1 MAIRQFD
8 NLSALPDRPDQSRI
22 EIVTGGTIDFRNGS
36 LTMAQGGQ
44 VVASAGKRIFAENG
58 AVIDVSGT
66 VDTMLPVSVNA
77 IKVNV
82 QGNEL
87 RDSPQNRDNGALL
100 SSNMWVDARDLTLV
114 PAGTGGYATDRYYTS
129 GGLLE
134 VSGYLNNTGHRIG
147 EWTAVGGT
155 ITLSAPEVVAQRG
168 SLFNVSGGAVQ
179 YQGGYLQQTLLLGSD
194 GHVYSADNAPAY
206 LTYVAVANGFTVN
219 HAHWAVVEVYLSPF
233 GRGISRWENGYTVG
247 RDAGSL
253 VLATPTSIF
262 EGGILAN
269 VIDGEEQVAKRPA
282 GVTDGYKLT
291 QNTVPLAGMLAL
303 GQYNRNGLA
312 GAYNTDVAFGSVA
325 PVANGVDLTS
335 ALPASRVNTA
345 YFDAP
350 TLNSFGLGGVN
361 INTANRIAV
370 NAPLEFTAGAQVKLI
385 APTVDIAADITA
397 RSGSVTV
404 SNILNAATGTIM
416 LTNAAGGA
424 SLTLKSGAVIDTR
437 GLWVNAQTDLN
448 SIWGLGF
455 LDGGNVT
462 FDSTGDLTFAAGS
475 AIDVSSGGAVLI
487 NGKTQG
493 GKGGNVTIVAV
504 DSAGGGTAVNGTLTL
519 GSSIRAAGV
528 SGGGTLT
535 ISTPGTV
542 VISDQASLYGG
553 TLQANTPAK
562 ATFVLA
568 QPLTIPAG
576 QPLPMPY
583 SVALTQAP
591 LDTPLPGGVVPGDQ
605 RTPTSGQFGV
615 TVQKD
620 WVVPTGMS
628 ANDFVTSTY
637 YNAGQTIP
645 AGSNI
650 TAFGGAFP
658 VGYVVRSDT
667 FPISFTTQ
675 LFTFTTPAGSVRS
688 TATTYV
694 PGAVIPA
701 GTSLGVTAQIQS
713 PVVLAPSLFA
723 SGFANYDINGGTETL
738 VTNGMAVAP
747 TMPVYRF
754 TASSYAARTGADPAA
769 ALSLWQP
776 PLFAE
781 NPQSATLTQRAG
793 ASVTLHSLIKGGLE
807 RGGGPIVIGDG
818 ASITVDPGQSIK
830 LDAYNQITMNG
841 RLTAH
846 GGSITLINE
855 SDNSLGGSRN
865 FDSYGQGRALSLWV
879 GANAAIDVSGEAYT
893 ATDNVGRTYGTIT
906 DGGSINLGGATG
918 FVIIRPGAELNAD
931 GASITVNSAAGMSPN
946 ASGSAQVLVSNGGSI
961 ALSSSSGLYL
971 DGNIHAAAGGAGAAG
986 GSLSISLPSA
996 VFPGDGS
1003 FIPVNALVPSTIIVS
1018 QARQSLLPVDI
1029 APGTEA
1035 STLAFGQA
1043 MVSAEMVKA
1052 GGFGN
1057 LTLSSGDYMQFSGNL
1072 SLALGQSITL
1082 TAAAFT
1088 SGAVVPGLSP
1098 PDGSPSRPDPS
1109 APIPTG
1115 DVLLSAPYVL
1125 LREPVAITGFIGNP
1139 GSAGVPSKASFA
1151 VNANQIDVQGLILF
1165 SASSPNSMYAPGF
1178 ADVSFVSKGDIRFLA
1193 ISEGQATRLSTDWNL
1208 DFVAAQIYPA
1218 TGVVAVVTAGQNN
1231 FAAARSDQP
1240 PTLTI
1245 GRSTDTVPDA
1255 PLSVF
1260 GSLALAA
1267 PVVEQGGIVRAPF
1280 GAIVLGNNNP
1290 FDNRIP
1296 TQRLDVLPG
1305 SLTSVSMAGMSIPYG
1320 GTVDGVI
1327 YNYNGSSVRP
1337 KGLTNLTSEGWPLS
1351 GIMLDGQS
1359 INVQGGATL
1368 DLSGGGNLTGA
1379 GFISGRGGSVNV
1391 LNTPLINANPA
1402 TPVSKASDKV
1412 YAILPGYVSGYAPI
1426 ATENGAGD
1434 PAIGQQI
1441 TIPTGVPGLPAG
1453 TYTLLPSN
1461 YALLPGA
1468 YRVELGAATRVPIGG
1483 AVGIGNGTYA
1493 ISAYTGVANTG
1504 IKSSL
1509 ASQALITAGTAVR
1522 KYSQYNEQSY
1532 SDFLIANTKQF
1543 GSVRP
1548 LLPAD
1553 GKTLVVAFEMPSTT
1567 PAPEALSF
1575 DGTALFQSG
1584 QGGFAGQLVT
1594 RGVGEIYADAPT
1606 ADFAGVSVRAA
1617 DLDAIGG
1624 PRLIVN
1630 GYDAIINGT
1639 VIYSGGSNL
1648 FIRDGVTLTA
1658 GEVFLVGGN
1667 ITLGNN
1673 VTLST
1678 IGQGPAPFDSTSLG
1692 MSYTTAYGTTVLALS
1707 NGNLDFLGS
1716 TGASGAITIGAGSQ
1730 LYSEGTLVFATNGA
1744 SSIDPSAH
1752 FGARN
1757 ITLAV
1762 GSINIGDSGAIAA
1775 SGAPTGFMFNQA
1787 LFDTLVH
1794 GDPTHAAPALEK
1806 ITLSA
1811 TNSVNLFGSTGLDAT
1826 GTGINFV
1833 LNTPAIYGYGSAG
1846 DTATIAAGK
1855 ITWNG
1860 IAGVTPPALG
1870 AGGLGSGL
1878 GTLNL
1883 VAGEID
1889 FGKFTSLDTTS
1900 PNRVIYGFGNVNM
1913 TAGSQIVSA
1922 GNGSLYVYQA
1932 PSTSPDAVFGQS
1944 GTGGNLTLSTPLLT
1958 GMQKSIMNYTAGGAL
1973 SVTVPAGL
1981 AASAATSTI
1990 SGAEIDLT
1998 GDSVAIASTVLLPSG
2013 KLAVNATNNIVIGS
2027 GGRIDLSGQPS
2038 MIQRATVYGFGGTA
2052 IFNSSHGGFTQAAG
2066 SVIDVSATNANAGSI
2081 SVGAGSGNV
2090 SFGGRLIGGA
2100 TGSYS
2105 SADFSVTAA
2114 SMSGADFAALNGL
2127 LTQGG
2132 LFDARSFDIKSGDL
2146 TIGDGVKAHRVTV
2159 SVDGGNLTVAG
2170 TIDASGAAPG
2180 TIRLSGGNGLTLASS
2195 AVLDVSGT
2203 VLQTDTYGQ
2212 PIEAKNRGHI
2222 ELTAAGGTLTLTSG
2236 ATLNLAVPDPHGIAY
2251 GDVVLNA
2258 PRVGETS
2265 GNIAISATGPTIK
2278 GAYSIALN
2286 AFWTYDLPG
2295 GSSITQATLDGY
2307 DMASTAFIN
2316 AALGDARL
2324 SANFAGLS
2332 AYGNAFHLRPGV
2344 EITSSGDLSTSGNI
2358 DLAGY
2363 RYGPHADT
2371 NKASATYGAGEAMAL
2386 VVRAAGNLTIN
2397 GSISDGFQMASG
2409 ALALFSPIANI
2420 TMSSAFRPAGAN
2432 YLLNFGQSVQT
2443 AAAWTVP
2450 TAWGLVPPFYPRDLS
2465 GRRYTPGQTI
2475 PAGTTLGFLVI
2486 PASRASSVGGVFK
2499 TQSGPAIP
2507 AATNGTLPWSA
2518 MLAGGSQSASLRLTA
2533 GADLSAA
2540 DQRALQPA
2548 RALNGGGNLT
2558 LNDPAYSD
2566 SVNGTFFSVVRTGTG
2581 SLELLAGG
2589 SFSEATPYGVYTAG
2603 TQAAPILVNG
2613 GNPYDLVGAIRS
2625 GATHAWYP
2633 EHGGDLLLVAQQDV
2647 TGYIATADQAS
2658 HYVDTDRIGNWLQ
2671 TQGGGGLSPDPTA
2684 WWINFGTFVK
2694 AGQDASSPSLV
2705 GFQGIGTL
2713 GGGNLTV
2720 VAGRNAGASDG
2731 SGSNVSTGLDLAVAS
2746 TGRLQPDGT
2755 VLQTGGGD
2763 LTLSVGGILNP
2774 INPLTA
2780 SGALVPDYFG
2790 SVADLR
2796 GNISV
2801 RAGSVGVVAQNG
2813 RSGGASSV
2821 DPRTLDPSTF
2831 KDSMKTPG
2839 PTFTPGDGSVSVAT
2853 RGDLV
2858 ISGASDAGM
2867 AASANFNGSPY
2878 TQVNGDG
2885 STTLMNW
2892 NGRTNFTLWTSAT
2905 AISLYAAGGD
2915 VAPLAGDP
2923 AGRQNANG
2931 FYPGTLIVAAANGD
2945 IRFGG
2950 FLPIEMMPSKY
2961 GQLELL
2967 AAGSIY
2973 GQGQVLSMS
2982 GADTSLLATPL
2993 HPVFYIGSA
3002 NTNASPTAAYR
3013 SNNFNSIAFGEDTP
3027 VSNLH
3032 QADTQPALVYAGVD
3046 IDDLSLGA
3054 TLTMNRSASSGFNPL
3069 HRTWYLA
3076 AKPFEVIAGRDIVG
3090 LGGTPDVFFNTSPT
3104 SVSLMQ
3110 AGRDIIYQS
3119 VNVAG
3124 PGLLQMQAGRNLY
3137 QGYYGSLTSV
3147 GDVVNPANNA
3157 GGAGITVLTGVGAS
3171 GPDYADFAKRYFD
3184 PANQLPS
3191 NDTPLAGSGKVVHAY
3206 GQELLTW
3213 LQKRYGYTGGTTG
3226 ALAYF
3231 LALPGEQQ
3239 GVFVRQIFYQELTQG
3254 GREYN
3259 DASGPRYKSYL
3270 RGRDAIAT
3278 LFPNQDKSGQPLTY
3292 AGGLTMFSGFAKDA
3306 QGNVYL
3312 SDAGIHTQYGG
3323 AIQILNPGG
3332 QTILGV
3338 EGVTPG
3344 AGAGLITQG
3353 RDSPID
3359 VYSLGSILLGQ
3370 SRIMTTFGGN
3380 ILAWSATGDIN
3391 AGRGS
3396 KTTTIFTPPLLSY
3409 DGYGNI
3415 TLSPAVP
3422 SSGAGIAALAT
3433 VPGTP
3438 PSDVDLIAPLGT
3450 IDAGEAGIRVSG
3462 NVNLAALQ
3470 VVNIAN
3476 IQVQGTSSGIPTVQG
3491 PPVGALTAASNAT
3504 AASQQAAPPPPQSN
3518 AQPSVILVEI
3528 LGYGGGDSEPSE
3540 QSPEPQRKRRDRQT
3554 YNENSAFQVIGLG
3567 DSTESPRGDR

>member
-1 MAIRQFD
+1 D
-8 NLSALPDRPDQSRI
+8 P
-22 EIVTGGTIDFRNGS
+22 
-36 LTMAQGGQ
+36 
-44 VVASAGKRIFAENG
+44 
-58 AVIDVSGT
+58 
-66 VDTMLPVSVNA
+66 
-77 IKVNV
+77 
-82 QGNEL
+82 
-87 RDSPQNRDNGALL
+87 
-100 SSNMWVDARDLTLV
+100 
-114 PAGTGGYATDRYYTS
+114 
-129 GGLLE
+129 
-134 VSGYLNNTGHRIG
+134 
-147 EWTAVGGT
+147 
-155 ITLSAPEVVAQRG
+155 
-168 SLFNVSGGAVQ
+168 
-179 YQGGYLQQTLLLGSD
+179 
-194 GHVYSADNAPAY
+194 
-206 LTYVAVANGFTVN
+206 
-219 HAHWAVVEVYLSPF
+219 
-233 GRGISRWENGYTVG
+233 
-247 RDAGSL
+247 
-253 VLATPTSIF
+253 
-262 EGGILAN
+262 
-269 VIDGEEQVAKRPA
+269 
-282 GVTDGYKLT
+282 
-291 QNTVPLAGMLAL
+291 
-303 GQYNRNGLA
+303 
-312 GAYNTDVAFGSVA
+312 
-325 PVANGVDLTS
+325 TS
-335 ALPASRVNTA
+335 ALPAGRVNTA
-345 YFDAP
+345 WFDAS
-350 TLNSFGLGGVN
+350 TLNSFGLGGLN
-361 INTANRIAV
+361 INTANKISV
-370 NAPLEFTAGAQVKLI
+370 TAPLQFSSGAQVKLI
-385 APTVDIAADITA
+385 APTVDIAADIIA

-404 SNILNAATGTIM
+404 SNILNAATGTFA

-424 SLTLKSGAVIDTR
+424 SLTLESGVTIDAR
-437 GLWVNAQTDLN
+437 GLWVNAQLDPN
-448 SIWGLGF
+448 SVSGLGF

-462 FDSTGDLTFAAGS
+462 FDSTGDLTLAGGS
-475 AIDVSSGGAVLI
+475 AIDVSSGGAILA
-487 NGKTQG
+487 NGKTRG
-493 GKGGNVTIVAV
+493 GKGGNVTLIAV
-504 DSAGGGTAVNGTLTL
+504 DPAGGGTAVNGTLTL

-535 ISTPGTV
+535 IATPGTV
-542 VISDQASLYGG
+542 VISDQASLFGG
-553 TLQANTPAK
+553 TLLANTPAK
-562 ATFVLA
+562 ANLVLA

-583 SVALTQAP
+583 SVVLTQVP

-605 RTPTSGQFGV
+605 RTDGSGQFGV

-620 WVVPTGMS
+620 WVVPAGMS
-628 ANDFVTSTY
+628 ANDNTTIPITNY
-637 YNAGQTIP
+637 TAGQTIP

-650 TAFGGAFP
+650 SGFGGAFP
-658 VGYVVRSDT
+658 VGYVVPSGT
-667 FPISFTTQ
+667 FSNSIRTPAFTY
-675 LFTFTTPAGSVRS
+675 TTPAGSVQS
-688 TATTYV
+688 TATTYAA
-694 PGAVIPA
+694 GAVIPA
-701 GTSLGVTAQIQS
+701 GTTLNVTVAVQQPTVLS
-713 PVVLAPSLFA
+713 PRFFA
-723 SGFANYDINGGTETL
+723 SGFANYDINGGTGTL
-738 VTNGMAVAP
+738 VTNGTAVAP

-754 TASSYAARTGADPAA
+754 TASSYAARTGAGPAA

-776 PLFAE
+776 PLFTE
-781 NPQSATLTQRAG
+781 NPLNATLTQRAG

-807 RGGGPIVIGDG
+807 HGGGPIVIGDG

-830 LDAYNQITMNG
+830 LDAYNRITMDG

-855 SDNSLGGSRN
+855 SDNSLGASRN
-865 FDSYGQGRALSLWV
+865 FDAYGQGRALSLWI
-879 GANAAIDVSGEAYT
+879 GANAAVDVSGAAYT
-893 ATDNVGRTYGTIT
+893 ATDTTGRTYGTVT

-918 FVIIRPGAELNAD
+918 FVIVRPGAELNAD
-931 GASITVNSAAGMSPN
+931 GARITVNSAAGMSPN
-946 ASGSAQVLVSNGGSI
+946 AAGSAQTLVSNGGSI

-986 GSLSISLPSA
+986 GSLSISLLSA
-996 VFPGDGS
+996 VFPADGS
-1003 FIPVNALVPSTIIVS
+1003 FVPANALVPSTIIVTQTQ
-1018 QARQSLLPVDI
+1018 QALLPVDI
-1029 APGTEA
+1029 APGTDA
-1035 STLAFGQA
+1035 SKLPFGQA
-1043 MVSAEMVKA
+1043 VVSADMVKA

-1057 LTLSSGDYMQFSGNL
+1057 LSLSSGDYMQFSGNV

-1088 SGAVVPGLSP
+1088 SGPAVPGLP
-1098 PDGSPSRPDPS
+1098 VPVGSPSKPDPS
-1109 APIPTG
+1109 APVPTG

-1125 LREPVAITGFIGNP
+1125 LREPAATTAGFIGNP
-1139 GSAGVPSKASFA
+1139 GAAGVPSRASFE
-1151 VNANQIDVQGLILF
+1151 VDANQIDVQGLILF

-1178 ADVSFVSKGDIRFLA
+1178 ADIRFVSKGDIRFLA
-1193 ISEGQATRLSTDWNL
+1193 TGEGQTTRLSTDWNL
-1208 DFVAAQIYPA
+1208 DLIAAQLYPA

-1231 FAAARSDQP
+1231 FTAAQSGQP
-1240 PTLTI
+1240 PTLTV

-1296 TQRLDVLPG
+1296 TQRVDVLPG

-1320 GTVDGVI
+1320 GTIDGVT
-1327 YNYNGSSVRP
+1327 YSYNGASVRP
-1337 KGLTNLTSEGWPLS
+1337 KGLTNLTSDGWPMS

-1412 YAILPGYVSGYAPI
+1412 YAILPGYASGYAPV
-1426 ATENGAGD
+1426 APENGAGD

-1441 TIPTGVPGLPAG
+1441 TIPAGVPGLPAG

-1468 YRVELGAATRVPIGG
+1468 YRVELGAATRTPINGTV
-1483 AVGIGNGTYA
+1483 AIGNGTYA

-1504 IKSSL
+1504 ISSSL

-1532 SDFLIANTKQF
+1532 SDFLIANTTQF
-1543 GSVRP
+1543 GGVRS

-1567 PAPEALSF
+1567 PAAEALSF
-1575 DGTALFQSG
+1575 EGTALFQPG

-1606 ADFAGVSVRAA
+1606 AGLAGVSVRAA
-1617 DLDAIGG
+1617 DLDAIGA

-1630 GYDAIINGT
+1630 GYDGIVNGT
-1639 VIYSGGSNL
+1639 VTYIGGSDI

-1658 GEVFLVGGN
+1658 SEVFLVGGN
-1667 ITLGNN
+1667 ITIGNN

-1692 MSYTTAYGTTVLALS
+1692 MSYTTASGTTVLALS
-1707 NGNLDFLGS
+1707 NGNLNFLGS
-1716 TGASGAITIGAGSQ
+1716 NGGSGSITIGANSQ

-1752 FGARN
+1752 FGSRN

-1762 GSINIGDSGAIAA
+1762 GSINIGDSGTIAA
-1775 SGAPTGFMFNQA
+1775 AGAPAGFLFNQA

-1794 GDPTHAAPALEK
+1794 GDPTHAAPALER

-1811 TNSVNLFGSTGLDAT
+1811 ASSVNLFGSAGLDAT
-1826 GTGINFV
+1826 GTGINLV

-1846 DTATIAAGK
+1846 DTATISAGK

-1860 IAGVTPPALG
+1860 IAGATPPALG

-1883 VAGEID
+1883 VASEID
-1889 FGKFTSLDTTS
+1889 LSKFASLDTTAPS
-1900 PNRVIYGFGNVNM
+1900 RVIYGFGNVNF
-1913 TAGSQIVSA
+1913 TASSQIVSA
-1922 GNGSLYVYQA
+1922 GNSSLYVYQA
-1932 PSTSPDAVFGQS
+1932 PSTAAGAVFGQS

-1973 SVTVPAGL
+1973 DITVPAGL
-1981 AASAATSTI
+1981 APSAATSTI

-2013 KLAVNATNNIVIGS
+2013 KLVVNATNNITLGS
-2027 GGRIDLSGQPS
+2027 GSRIDLSGQPS
-2038 MIQRATVYGFGGTA
+2038 TIQRATVYGFGGTA
-2052 IFNSSHGGFTQAAG
+2052 IFSSGHGGFTQAAG

-2081 SVGAGSGNV
+2081 SVSARSGTV
-2090 SFGGRLIGGA
+2090 SFGGRLVGSA
-2100 TGSYS
+2100 TGSNTS
-2105 SADFSVTAA
+2105 GDFSVTAA
-2114 SMSGADFAALNGL
+2114 NMSSVDFAALNAL

-2132 LFDARSFDIKSGDL
+2132 LFDARSFDIRTGDL
-2146 TIGDGVKAHRVTV
+2146 VIGDGVKAHSVTV
-2159 SVDGGNLTVAG
+2159 SVDGGGLTVAG

-2180 TIRLSGGNGLTLASS
+2180 TIRLSAGNGLTLASS

-2203 VLQTDTYGQ
+2203 VLQTDSYGQ

-2236 ATLNLAVPDPHGIAY
+2236 ATLNLAVPDPSGIAY

-2258 PRVGETS
+2258 PRVDETS
-2265 GNIAISATGPTIK
+2265 GNIAISATGPLTIK

-2295 GSSITQATLDGY
+2295 ASTITQATLDGY
-2307 DMASTAFIN
+2307 NTASTAFIN

-2344 EITSSGDLSTSGNI
+2344 EITSSGDLSTSGDI
-2358 DLAGY
+2358 DLSEY
-2363 RYGPHADT
+2363 RYGPRADT
-2371 NKASATYGAGEAMAL
+2371 NKASATYGAGEPMAL

-2397 GSISDGFQMASG
+2397 GSISDGFQMASDAP
-2409 ALALFSPIANI
+2409 ALYSPVANI
-2420 TMSSAFRPAGAN
+2420 TVSSAFRVVKTN
-2432 YLLNFGQSVQT
+2432 YLLSIGQTVQT
-2443 AAAWTVP
+2443 SAAWTVP
-2450 TAWGLVPPFYPRDLS
+2450 KNWGLLLPFYPRDLS
-2465 GRRYTPGQTI
+2465 GHRYAPGQTI
-2475 PAGTTLGFLVI
+2475 PAGTILNLVVI
-2486 PASRASSVGGVFK
+2486 PVTEAASVGGVFAAP
-2499 TQSGPAIP
+2499 TGPAIP
-2507 AATNGTLPWSA
+2507 AATSGTLPWSA
-2518 MLAGGSQSASLRLTA
+2518 MLASGSQSASLRLTA

-2566 SVNGTFFSVVRTGTG
+2566 SANGSFFSVVRTGTG
-2581 SLELLAGG
+2581 SLELLAAG

-2613 GNPYDLVGAIRS
+2613 SNPYDLVGAIRS
-2625 GATHAWYP
+2625 GVTHAWYP

-2647 TGYIATADQAS
+2647 TGYIATGPVQGTS
-2658 HYVDTDRIGNWLQ
+2658 RYVDSDRVGNWLQ

-2694 AGQDASSPSLV
+2694 ADQSASGASLV

-2720 VAGRNAGASDG
+2720 IAGRNAGASDG
-2731 SGSNVSTGLDLAVAS
+2731 SGSNTSTGLDLAVAS
-2746 TGRLQPDGT
+2746 TGRLLPNGT
-2755 VLQTGGGD
+2755 LLQTGGGD

-2774 INPLTA
+2774 MNALTA
-2780 SGALVPDYFG
+2780 SGALASDYFG

-2796 GNISV
+2796 GNITV
-2801 RAGSVGVVAQNG
+2801 RAGAVGDVAQNV
-2813 RSGGASSV
+2813 RSSGVSSV

-2839 PTFTPGDGSVSVAT
+2839 PTFTPGDGSVSVTT

-2867 AASANFNGSPY
+2867 AASVNFNGGPY
-2878 TQVNGDG
+2878 TRVNGNG
-2885 STTLMNW
+2885 TTTLMSSA
-2892 NGRTNFTLWTSAT
+2892 GRTNFTLWTSAT
-2905 AISLYAAGGD
+2905 AINLYAAGGD
-2915 VAPLAGDP
+2915 VAPLAGDTT
-2923 AGRQNANG
+2923 GRQNANG

-2950 FLPIEMMPSKY
+2950 VPSIEMTPSQY

-2982 GADTSLLATPL
+2982 GADMSSLATPL
-2993 HPVFYIGSA
+2993 HPVLYIGSA
-3002 NTNASPTAAYR
+3002 NTNASPYAAYR
-3013 SNNFNSIAFGEDTP
+3013 TNNFNAIAFGEDTP
-3027 VSNLH
+3027 AANLH
-3032 QADTQPALVYAGVD
+3032 QGDTQPALVYAGVD
-3046 IDDLSLGA
+3046 IDDLGLGT
-3054 TLTMNRSASSGFNPL
+3054 TLTMIRSGSSGFNPL

-3090 LGGTPDVFFNTSPT
+3090 LGAVPNVFFNTGPT

-3119 VNVAG
+3119 VNVVG
-3124 PGLLQMQAGRNLY
+3124 PGQFQIQAGRNLY

-3157 GGAGITVLTGVGAS
+3157 GGAGITVLTGVGS
-3171 GPDYADFAKRYFD
+3171 NGPDYADFARRYFD
-3184 PANQLPS
+3184 PANQLAG
-3191 NDTPLAGSGKVVHAY
+3191 DGTPLAGSGKVVHAY
-3206 GQELLTW
+3206 DQELLTW
-3213 LQKRYGYTGGTTG
+3213 LQKRYGYTGSAAD

-3231 LALPGEQQ
+3231 LALPSEQQ
-3239 GVFVRQIFYQELTQG
+3239 GVFVRQVFYEELTLG

-3259 DASGPRYKSYL
+3259 DTTGPRYKSYL
-3270 RGRDAIAT
+3270 RGREAIT
-3278 LFPNQDKSGQPLTY
+3278 MLFPDQDANGRPLTY

-3306 QGNVYL
+3306 SNNPYQA
-3312 SDAGIHTQYGG
+3312 DTGIHTQYGG
-3323 AIQILNPGG
+3323 AIQVLNPGG

-3338 EGVTPG
+3338 EGLAPG
-3344 AGAGLITQG
+3344 AGSGLITQG
-3353 RDSPID
+3353 RNSPID
-3359 VYSLGSILLGQ
+3359 IYSLGSILLGQ

-3409 DGYGNI
+3409 DIYGNV
-3415 TLSPAVP
+3415 TLAPAVP

-3433 VPGTP
+3433 IPGTP
-3438 PSDVDLIAPLGT
+3438 PSDVDLVAPLGT

-3470 VVNIAN
+3470 VVNAAN
-3476 IQVQGTSSGIPTVQG
+3476 IQVQGTSTGIPTVQG
-3491 PPVGALTAASNAT
+3491 PPVAALTAASNTT
-3504 AASQQAAPPPPQSN
+3504 AASQQAAAPPPKTN
-3518 AQPSVILVEI
+3518 DQPSIIIVEVM
-3528 LGYGGGDSEPSE
+3528 GYGGGDGSPSQEPSE
-3540 QSPEPQRKRRDRQT
+3540 QPRKPRDKQT

-3567 DSTESPRGDR
+3567 DTPASSGR